1 MHCIE
6 LNGRQIKL
14 SLLSKDVHVSW
25 NTMEAMESKQRQ
37 GQGIL
42 RGTVP
47 PRKLYESA
55 TAIIFLLFYFFA
67 KRLQGILKV
76 MSTKPRFLINIERNI
91 RRGVAQKRGREGRI
105 QVHLSCLHLK
115 VIKFR
120 AILCTSGSQER

>member
-1 MHCIE
+1 MHCIK

-14 SLLSKDVHVSW
+14 LLLSKDVHVSW

-91 RRGVAQKRGREGRI
+91 RRGVAHKKGREGRI
-105 QVHLSCLHLK
+105 QVTCLHLK
-115 VIKFR
+115 AVCIGK
-120 AILCTSGSQER
+120 

>member
-14 SLLSKDVHVSW
+14 SLLRKDVHVSW

-37 GQGIL
+37 DQGIL

-47 PRKLYESA
+47 PWKLYESA
-55 TAIIFLLFYFFA
+55 TAIIFLLFYIFA
-67 KRLQGILKV
+67 HRLPVILKV

-105 QVHLSCLHLK
+105 QVHLCCLHLK
-115 VIKFR
+115 VVRI
-120 AILCTSGSQER
+120 

>member
-47 PRKLYESA
+47 PRKLYKSA

-67 KRLQGILKV
+67 KRLQGILEV

-91 RRGVAQKRGREGRI
+91 RRGVAHKKGREGRI
-105 QVHLSCLHLK
+105 QVLLTCLILK
-115 VIKFR
+115 VFQFCV
-120 AILCTSGSQER
+120 ILR